1 MWTTLIDNRTTWFG
15 IRCVFRDSITGTYE
29 ERITLWEAK
38 DFDDAISMA
47 ESEALEYASIFDGV
61 SFAGLTQAYL
71 VGDAPG
77 HGSEVFSL
85 IRESD
90 LNQEDYIAR
99 FFDTGDER
107 QRHAD

>member
-1 MWTTLIDNRTTWFG
+1 MTDNKAIWFG
-15 IRCVFRDSITGTYE
+15 VRCVFRDSIAGTYE
-29 ERITLWEAK
+29 ERITLWEAR

-47 ESEALEYASIFDGV
+47 ESEALEYASILDGV
-61 SFAGLTQAYL
+61 SFAGLTQAYF

-90 LNQEDYIAR
+90 LNVEDYLGR

-107 QRHAD
+107 RHHDG